1 MSRVYLI
8 AVSFL
13 IALLIFGAFFE
24 IITPNKKSSE
34 CKVNVAST
42 NPIENIID
50 NNFQKDID
58 ENLSL
63 SQTVIQEKEIR
74 KCRDTIKGFDNK
86 SQLQKQ
92 ACRKDIEDKY
102 RLKKEQDKLMATL
115 RANTM
120 VADEVKEVV
129 APKVVKQ
136 SSIAL
141 INAFKNASAFI
152 IFIYLTLLLTLWI
165 QLFIASVV
173 KDRLSNKQ
181 ETLIEWNINV
191 PPILGVVGTIYSFA
205 SFTLV
210 AEQQKGL
217 FDIFKSN
224 FYDAATTTV
233 IGGSFYV
240 INFAIAVWIASKIQK
255 EE

>member
-1 MSRVYLI
+1 MSRVYSI
-8 AVSFL
+8 AVSFV

-24 IITPNKKSSE
+24 IITPSQKSSDS
-34 CKVNVAST
+34 KVNVVS
-42 NPIENIID
+42 PIENIID
-50 NNFQKDID
+50 NNSQKDAE

-63 SQTVIQEKEIR
+63 SKTVTQERNIR
-74 KCRDTIKGFDNK
+74 ECRDAIQGFDNK
-86 SQLQKQ
+86 AQLQKQ
-92 ACRKDIEDKY
+92 ACRKGIEDKY

-115 RANTM
+115 RANAM
-120 VADEVKEVV
+120 VADDVKEVI
-129 APKVVKQ
+129 APKVKP
-136 SSIAL
+136 SSLAL
-141 INAFKNASAFI
+141 INAFRNASTFI

-165 QLFIASVV
+165 QLFIAFVV
-173 KDRLSNKQ
+173 EDRLSNKQ

-240 INFAIAVWIASKIQK
+240 INFAIAVWIASKIPK
-255 EE
+255 EG

>member
-1 MSRVYLI
+1 MNRVYLVV
-8 AVSFL
+8 VSFL
-13 IALLIFGAFFE
+13 IALLIFGTFFE
-24 IITPNKKSSE
+24 IITPSQKSADG
-34 CKVNVAST
+34 KGNVATT
-42 NPIENIID
+42 NPIESILGGNP
-50 NNFQKDID
+50 QKDTD

-63 SQTVIQEKEIR
+63 SQTVTQEREIR
-74 KCRDTIKGFDNK
+74 ACRDAIKGFSN
-86 SQLQKQ
+86 QAQIEKQ
-92 ACRKDIEDKY
+92 ACRKNIEDKY
-102 RLKKEQDKLMATL
+102 RLKKEQEIIMDSLKESTL
-115 RANTM
+115 LT
-120 VADEVKEVV
+120 KTQ
-129 APKVVKQ
+129 KSKTLQ
-136 SSIAL
+136 TKKSSIAL
-141 INAFKNASAFI
+141 INAFRNASAFI

-165 QLFIASVV
+165 QLFIAFVV

-217 FDIFKSN
+217 FDIFKNN

-240 INFAIAVWIASKIQK
+240 INFAIAVWIASKIPK
-255 EE
+255 EG

>member
-1 MSRVYLI
+1 MSRVYFGISFVI
-8 AVSFL
+8 AF
-13 IALLIFGAFFE
+13 LIFGTFFE
-24 IITPNKKSSE
+24 IITPS
-34 CKVNVAST
+34 
-42 NPIENIID
+42 
-50 NNFQKDID
+50 QKDSNPKMNITSSNFIKNNTESNSQKEED

-63 SQTVIQEKEIR
+63 PQTVIQEREIR
-74 KCRDTIKGFDNK
+74 ECRDAIKGFGNE
-86 SQLQKQ
+86 SQVKKQ
-92 ACRKDIEDKY
+92 ACRKNIEEKY

-115 RANTM
+115 RANAV
-120 VADEVKEVV
+120 VAEVKEVV
-129 APKVVKQ
+129 APKVKQ

-141 INAFKNASAFI
+141 VNAFGNASAFI
-152 IFIYLTLLLTLWI
+152 IFIYLILLLTLWI
-165 QLFIASVV
+165 QTYIAFVV
-173 KDRLSNKQ
+173 KDGLSNKQ
-181 ETLIEWNINV
+181 ETLVEWNINV

-255 EE
+255 EG